1 MKTLIIFLGVVTD
14 KVENFRHVNLSL
26 HSMAVLRLC
35 LSTLK
40 PTQTYLPTLVTN
52 TRVYLHPPPL
62 LFICTKTLSTRARTK
77 NTVNV
82 QDNTSDVGRNETQR
96 VSKGPDENMSIGPD
110 GPNLSQL
117 SEPPVLFIGKYQ
129 RAIDTRELELRDEL
143 SDIAKKGKMTPESLT
158 HQKVCHDRLDL
169 YLNSLSGAVYI
180 GGSATDVNN

>member
-1 MKTLIIFLGVVTD
+1 M
-14 KVENFRHVNLSL
+14 
-26 HSMAVLRLC
+26 
-35 LSTLK
+35 
-40 PTQTYLPTLVTN
+40 
-52 TRVYLHPPPL
+52 
-62 LFICTKTLSTRARTK
+62 
-77 NTVNV
+77 

-158 HQKVCHDRLDL
+158 HQKVCHDKLDL
-169 YLNSLSGAVYI
+169 YLNSLPGAVYI